1 MSSSD
6 SESSKPCC
14 CNDTTKQRTHL
25 CYNCEAKW
33 NEPMGYSERISSC
46 PQHHFSIAICGG
58 SPSLCTK
65 CQADGYIV
73 SGGWGMA
80 GTLEL
85 TKNGVKVEPVV
96 PLN

>member
-1 MSSSD
+1 MSLSD
-6 SESSKPCC
+6 SDSAECS
-14 CNDTTKQRTHL
+14 CNDTTKERNHI

-33 NEPMGYSERISSC
+33 NEPMAHSERISSC
-46 PQHHFSIAICGG
+46 PKHRYSIAICGG
-58 SPSLCTK
+58 SPSLCQK
-65 CQADGYIV
+65 CEADGYVV